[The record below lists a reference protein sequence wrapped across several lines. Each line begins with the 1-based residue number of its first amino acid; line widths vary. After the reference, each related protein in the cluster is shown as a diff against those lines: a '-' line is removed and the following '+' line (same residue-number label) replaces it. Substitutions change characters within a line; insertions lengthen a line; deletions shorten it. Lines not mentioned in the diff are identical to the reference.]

1 MTHDSEFEKVGK
13 NLRLRFM
20 APYNQ
25 ESVHL
30 NYERLEVAPIFVYKY
45 EVTTLEPT
53 EDTQRF
59 DVVAPRKEYV
69 SSCAL

>member
-1 MTHDSEFEKVGK
+1 MT
-13 NLRLRFM
+13 
-20 APYNQ
+20 PYNQ
-25 ESVHL
+25 ALVHL
-30 NYERLEVAPIFVYKY
+30 NYERMEVTPIFVDKY

-53 EDTQRF
+53 EDAQRF